1 MYIGVVTGN
10 RLGME
15 GTLLSSR
22 YTIESI
28 VGRGGMAEV
37 YVARDK
43 VLDCTIALKL
53 LKEQHVDSEEFRK
66 RFRREAE
73 SIASLSHPN
82 IVSAYDWGNA
92 EDDKPYIAMEYIEG
106 GTLAKLIARKGTLDP
121 FEAAAIARQVSLALA
136 ESHRCGV
143 IHRDIKPHNI
153 FLTGN
158 PLDSIGAVKVGDFGI
173 ARAIEATA
181 VTDTSLIVGSVR
193 YLSPEQAR
201 GESMGPSSDLYSLGV
216 VLYEMLTGRVPFDA
230 DGPIAIAMKHIAEVP
245 PSPREVN
252 PEVPEVLEAIT
263 LRLLSKNPAS
273 RYPGALAL
281 AEDLGRVGCGLTPQY
296 FREEVCT
303 ETLDPI
309 ALSNPMATRSANSHG
324 LAGPRDRR
332 VSAVTASS
340 KRRRRRRRLSA
351 AAVVMISALTLAAA
365 GPAAGLYKI
374 PWLPEP
380 RSLAEGIVD
389 PSEENL
395 VLPAQTDEGRYASQE
410 ESETKKTP
418 SETQGK
424 AENSEKP
431 ALDSRTSAS
440 ELASGESAPETQQLT
455 EQTSGTLL
463 SSTQPKAKS
472 SRGSDTSTSST
483 SPTPTGG
490 TKEGSPPAKNTAKQS
505 EPRSLRQNSS
515 ARTSDTSV
523 RFSEDAAASSEEA
536 QEEREEAREQ
546 AKEQAEEATEEKEE
560 AREEVKER
568 HKKQAE
574 EKR

>member
-1 MYIGVVTGN
+1 
-10 RLGME
+10 
-15 GTLLSSR
+15 
-22 YTIESI
+22 
-28 VGRGGMAEV
+28 
-37 YVARDK
+37 
-43 VLDCTIALKL
+43 
-53 LKEQHVDSEEFRK
+53 
-66 RFRREAE
+66 
-73 SIASLSHPN
+73 
-82 IVSAYDWGNA
+82 
-92 EDDKPYIAMEYIEG
+92 
-106 GTLAKLIARKGTLDP
+106 
-121 FEAAAIARQVSLALA
+121 
-136 ESHRCGV
+136 
-143 IHRDIKPHNI
+143 
-153 FLTGN
+153 
-158 PLDSIGAVKVGDFGI
+158 
-173 ARAIEATA
+173 
-181 VTDTSLIVGSVR
+181 
-193 YLSPEQAR
+193 
-201 GESMGPSSDLYSLGV
+201 
-216 VLYEMLTGRVPFDA
+216 VPFDA

-281 AEDLGRVGCGLTPQY
+281 AEDLGRVGCGLTPRY
-296 FREEVCT
+296 FREEDCT
-303 ETLDPI
+303 ETLESA
-309 ALSNPMATRSANSHG
+309 ALPNLMATRSANSHG